1 MKIEFRVTL
10 ASFVGII
17 IYSILLS
24 TGVLFIKDINKHQLP
39 YNFKFVY
46 LPFGP
51 FMSPKWFIQY
61 LLQFVASNFATAY
74 FYFYSLYTLLIM
86 NYSCWEI
93 DALRSQ
99 VERMFQPGEMS
110 ENLID
115 DQVKKT
121 IFRSYRVMS
130 WMNEARALFRISF
143 FTDFSLSSFIL
154 CMCFYTWAP
163 ISLDPFRS
171 SWSFVCF
178 FCKFPFSVGWAI
190 ALMTALRTCMLLSTK
205 PNGTLRKQDI
215 GKIFSW
221 S

>member
-1 MKIEFRVTL
+1 MKREFRVTL
-10 ASFVGII
+10 ASIVAII
-17 IYSILLS
+17 VCSILLS

-46 LPFGP
+46 LPVGP

-61 LLQFVASNFATAY
+61 LLQFVMTNFAVAY

-99 VERMFQPGEMS
+99 VERMFQSGEMS

-154 CMCFYTWAP
+154 CMCFYTLSANFGS
-163 ISLDPFRS
+163 ISF
-171 SWSFVCF
+171 FVIVIELF
-178 FCKFPFSVGWAI
+178 SQISVFCWMGNRVNVCVENLYVAVYE
-190 ALMTALRTCMLLSTK
+190 
-205 PNGTLRKQDI
+205 
-215 GKIFSW
+215 
-221 S
+221 